1 MPVFKSVARMAATS
15 FSLHKDGRRRAAQA
29 GFTLVELLVVIAII
43 GILAA
48 VLLPVL
54 ARAKEKGRATE
65 CASNLR
71 QWGLAFQMYA
81 EDNEDYLPRRGQ
93 GVQAL
98 FEIDRPSDWFNALPL
113 YLALASF
120 QTMITNGV
128 PPAAHA
134 PSVFVCPT
142 AENPGGTYFL
152 PYGMNMNL
160 CPWNLATP
168 TKYGDVVQPSFV
180 VAMADAPGPY
190 SSTFPSTRPYS
201 VVARHSA
208 RVNLLF
214 LAGRVESYAG
224 TYVGCGV
231 GDPQHDDVRWLTGTA
246 SDAQAPSY

>member
-1 MPVFKSVARMAATS
+1 MPVMVVSSSHLPKEGWRRSSGAA
-15 FSLHKDGRRRAAQA
+15 
-29 GFTLVELLVVIAII
+29 FTLVELLVVIAII

-48 VLLPVL
+48 MLLPAL
-54 ARAKEKGRATE
+54 ARAKEKGRATQ
-65 CASNLR
+65 CVGNLR
-71 QWGLAFQMYA
+71 QWGLAYELYA

-93 GVQAL
+93 GVQTL
-98 FEIDRPSDWFNALPL
+98 VQIDRPTDWFNALPL
-113 YLALASF
+113 YFTLVSF
-120 QTMITNGV
+120 SQMITNNTL
-128 PPAAHA
+128 PAAHDQ
-134 PSVFVCPT
+134 SVFICPT

-168 TKYGDVVQPSFV
+168 TRFSDVVQPSCV
-180 VAMADAPGPY
+180 VAMADAPGQY

-201 VVARHSA
+201 VVARHA
-208 RVNLLF
+208 GRVNILF